1 MPKTGNKDQD
11 VPETTEEENNDPELQ
26 PEPGVEKNAP
36 APSTTTVPRIK
47 PT

>member
-11 VPETTEEENNDPELQ
+11 VPETTEEENNDPALQ
-26 PEPGVEKNAP
+26 PEPDVEKNAP